1 MTKEILSVLSNA
13 ILIKLMRTHK
23 SSLSSLLFSPSLT
36 ASLGPITIKGQ
47 KRKNQSKM
55 ESRRG
60 EEETQVTI
68 EISRPVESIHQESFT
83 CWNIYIK
90 DKSKHFRLSFSLFI
104 FFLNNLSSFH
114 QFPFD
119 SFFEHILNLNNLY
132 FVYKIN
138 YKFVDAEL
146 MSALQIVIN
155 DLLKSFNNEEDQALP
170 PHLLR

>member
-1 MTKEILSVLSNA
+1 
-13 ILIKLMRTHK
+13 
-23 SSLSSLLFSPSLT
+23 
-36 ASLGPITIKGQ
+36 
-47 KRKNQSKM
+47 M

-68 EISRPVESIHQESFT
+68 EISRPVKSIHQESFT

-104 FFLNNLSSFH
+104 FFQNNLSSFH

-155 DLLKSFNNEEDQALP
+155 DLLKSFNKEMDQALP
-170 PHLLR
+170 LHLLR